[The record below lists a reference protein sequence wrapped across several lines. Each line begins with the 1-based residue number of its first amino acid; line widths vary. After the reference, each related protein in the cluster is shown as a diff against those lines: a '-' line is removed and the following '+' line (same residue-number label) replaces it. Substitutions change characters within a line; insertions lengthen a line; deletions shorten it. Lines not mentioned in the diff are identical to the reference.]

1 MKLGNFSLKFEIGDE
16 IWLKV
21 NNEMKGVITGI
32 SIRPGPS
39 ISYLVTWNNCEEMQH
54 YDFELSLE
62 KPEEY

>member
-1 MKLGNFSLKFEIGDE
+1 
-16 IWLKV
+16 
-21 NNEMKGVITGI
+21 MKGVITGI

-62 KPEEY
+62 KPDDF